1 MLIFVCQ
8 ISSISADDV
17 LLQKRVRFNFQVNNA
32 SDYSDY
38 LIIAYPV
45 HQSKS
50 THNQVIFINDST
62 GKVISTCGS
71 NTNPTSL
78 YAIRHDDL
86 NHSEFYSLIPK
97 SRVKQK
103 FNQEF
108 ANYLGNNFITLAEIY
123 CNNLVDE
130 DSPVESIIDIY
141 SIFLKSETLM
151 AKRTKTVYEK
161 EDGTKMEGY
170 YIIDWGSSDS
180 FKRENEPV
188 KFYFAL
194 PFLSMFTIT
203 SVLLIRNNL
212 KEKR

>member
-50 THNQVIFINDST
+50 TYYQVIFINDST
-62 GKVISTCGS
+62 GKVISTCGLK
-71 NTNPTSL
+71 TKPTFVF
-78 YAIRHDDL
+78 AIRNEDL

>member
-17 LLQKRVRFNFQVNNA
+17 LLQKRVRFYFQVNNA
-32 SDYSDY
+32 GDYSDY

-50 THNQVIFINDST
+50 TYNQVIFINDST

-71 NTNPTSL
+71 NTKPTSL
-78 YAIRHDDL
+78 YATRHDDL

-108 ANYLGNNFITLAEIY
+108 ADYLDNNFITLTEII

-130 DSPVESIIDIY
+130 DSQVESITDVY
-141 SIFLKSETLM
+141 TIFSKYETLVSN
-151 AKRTKTVYEK
+151 RTKTIYEN
-161 EDGTKMEGY
+161 EDGTKKEVSY
-170 YIIDWGSSDS
+170 VIVWGSNDS
-180 FKRENEPV
+180 FKEESEPV

-194 PFLSMFTIT
+194 PFLSLFTIA
-203 SVLLIRNNL
+203 SVLLIRN
-212 KEKR
+212 KSKKKG